1 MFYYHE
7 PASCVAPPGAP
18 GQEATDTKQKTT
30 EKGRSAA
37 EKFLSVNSVPAFVDD
52 CSLLLPFFAD
62 V

>member
-1 MFYYHE
+1 MFYSHE

-37 EKFLSVNSVPAFVDD
+37 EKFLSVNSVDD